1 MMRAAMKSLVFASLL
16 ILGFGAQ
23 SVLACAEG
31 EAGAHHVRTVASDS
45 SPTAADF
52 DRVFH
57 QQRCDC
63 PAPADVAQVAV
74 TESEKFALIA
84 FFDGSAASP
93 EASFAELRRC
103 LYARGVPLSGALQA
117 PHFPPYLL
125 TERLRL

>member
-1 MMRAAMKSLVFASLL
+1 MKSLVFALL
-16 ILGFGAQ
+16 LLLGFGAQ

-52 DRVFH
+52 DLVFH

-63 PAPADVAQVAV
+63 PAPADVAQAAV

-84 FFDGSAASP
+84 IFDDSAASP
-93 EASFAELRRC
+93 EVSFAGLRRC
-103 LYARGVPLSGALQA
+103 LNARSVSLSGAAQA

-125 TERLRL
+125 TARLRL